1 MYARVSG
8 ELVATAE
15 PLGASGEG
23 ALVGLFAR
31 VCPDV
36 AGLVLE
42 PVERLVA
49 DGALVGPGHFGLAGL
64 GVGFGH
70 GAMGRGLLQMRR
82 HRHRRRVHFSVR
94 IGGCEFH
101 RFGEM

>member
-15 PLGASGEG
+15 PLGATWEG
-23 ALVGLFAR
+23 ALVGLLAR

-36 AGLVLE
+36 AGLMLQ
-42 PVERLVA
+42 PVEGLVA
-49 DGALVGPGHFGLAGL
+49 DGALVGSGHFGLARL

-70 GAMGRGLLQMRR
+70 RAVGRGLLQMRR
-82 HRHRRRVHFSVR
+82 HCHRGRVHFSV
-94 IGGCEFH
+94 
-101 RFGEM
+101 